1 MKETLNCTHVAEGVK
16 WQMANKT
23 FTVKFHVIPI
33 GGYDMILGVNWMKI
47 VSPVVF
53 DFNTWGISIKWKG
66 ERVQLLDHTQEHN
79 VKMITV
85 NSISKISQDDSYS
98 LCQVVGTEKE
108 SQIESN
114 MPAEIKELLQNYH
127 DLFAEPKGLPPLRA
141 HDHLIP
147 LKEGSTPVSSNPYR
161 SPYIQKTEIERIVK
175 EMLSSGIIRHSTSP
189 FASPVLL
196 VRKKD
201 QRWRLCVDY
210 RALNALTI
218 KKKKIPY
225 PYHWRTASW
234 VEGQFHLHQA
244 GLEEWLP
251 PNQSSPIWYTQNC
264 F

>member
-1 MKETLNCTHVAEGVK
+1 M
-16 WQMANKT
+16 
-23 FTVKFHVIPI
+23 
-33 GGYDMILGVNWMKI
+33 
-47 VSPVVF
+47 
-53 DFNTWGISIKWKG
+53 
-66 ERVQLLDHTQEHN
+66 QLLDHTQEHN

-218 KKKKIPY
+218 KKKKYPIPIIEELLAELRGSSIY
-225 PYHWRTASW
+225 TKLDLRSGYHQIRVHPSDIHKTAFKTH
-234 VEGQFHLHQA
+234 EGHYEFMVMPFGLTNAPASVQA
-244 GLEEWLP
+244 LM
-251 PNQSSPIWYTQNC
+251 NDI